1 MGNPSNASMPSG
13 NGNANCFWEEP
24 AVAPKAA
31 VISSKG
37 QANIQ
42 QNGTGKALAK
52 SQTVSNMQ
60 SVANSPKTNANAN
73 ASKSSAT
80 ISKTSSSG
88 NVTAIV
94 NSTSNNNNKKAK
106 GGNSNAKKGKAFNAI
121 GENSTF
127 NRFNLFFK
135 ITIQMVTTNLV
146 LGVQKHYRRIMML
159 LMVSKQQL
167 LFCPSEQCIQVDNL

>member
-1 MGNPSNASMPSG
+1 MWGNEQSMGNPSNASMPSG

-24 AVAPKAA
+24 AVASKVT

-88 NVTAIV
+88 NVTAMV
-94 NSTSNNNNKKAK
+94 NSSTSNNNTKKAK
-106 GGNSNAKKGKAFNAI
+106 GGNSNAKKGKFI
-121 GENSTF
+121 CE
-127 NRFNLFFK
+127 
-135 ITIQMVTTNLV
+135 
-146 LGVQKHYRRIMML
+146 H
-159 LMVSKQQL
+159 
-167 LFCPSEQCIQVDNL
+167 D